1 MKTDVKG
8 GRSRP
13 PRGSKTPQSGG
24 VSVRVRE
31 CRRCGEPLTGKQR
44 QWCSPKCRMAANRAE
59 IEEQPANVEK
69 SRPTTNPHSIIG
81 RREPA
86 FSLVPKH
93 SGSKGAEA
101 VDLMRRAGYTL
112 DDWQI
117 DVLEAALG
125 LYKGSWAAPEVCLVA
140 ARQNGK
146 SEVVAAAALWMAA
159 SGPKKLIIVSSHEVK
174 TNEELF
180 LRFRDIV
187 QTPAFEEWAPR
198 IYTANGRESIT
209 YSNGSRIKFI
219 ARSKHSGRGFSADAV
234 FLDEA
239 MVLSDASWS
248 SLKPSLSAA
257 KQPQLWLIS
266 SAPLPDSLVLRR
278 FCLRGR
284 AAKDKNLA
292 YFEWS
297 ASVDAAPDSLEAIAA
312 ANPSLGGRI
321 DMRTVLGELKSMDPE
336 DFGRERLGWW
346 REDETPSAIPLDLWD
361 RLAFAGPLETT
372 GTPVFGLDVTP
383 SRDHTAIAA
392 AALTG
397 DGRPLV
403 ELTAMQ
409 KGSSWAVE
417 RLRDIQK
424 EFPGAKVIV
433 DRSAWAASLV
443 DELVAAGI
451 AVHEATTRDVT
462 DAAGGFLDGVIEG
475 TFLHRGDPFLRAA
488 VESAARRPVQDRW
501 AWDRR
506 VKTANISPL
515 ISASLALWGIKA
527 FKQAPVYFLFP
538 SREPAQ
544 QLEPTGSYV
553 EPNDP
558 TGWVIKKG
566 AVHPSE
572 IGRLFNDG

>member
-1 MKTDVKG
+1 MADEGRARSNGADDVIGTTERKKNFETKEIPKG
-8 GRSRP
+8 GRVEGHRAN
-13 PRGSKTPQSGG
+13 KTPQSGG

-44 QWCSPKCRMAANRAE
+44 QWCSPKCRMAANRSE
-59 IEEQPANVEK
+59 IEERPVKVEK
-69 SRPTTNPHSIIG
+69 SRSGTDRPSLIG

-125 LYKGSWAAPEVCLVA
+125 LNKGRWAAPEVCLVC

-146 SEVVAAAALWMAA
+146 SEVVAAAALWMAT
-159 SGPKKLIIVSSHEVK
+159 SGPKKLIIVSSHLTQ

-180 LRFRDIV
+180 GRMRDIV

-198 IYTANGRESIT
+198 IFTANGRESIRF
-209 YSNGSRIKFI
+209 SNGSRIKFL
-219 ARSKHSGRGFSADAV
+219 ARSKHQGRGFSADAI
-234 FLDEA
+234 FLDES
-239 MVLSDASWS
+239 MVLNDAAWS
-248 SLKPSLSAA
+248 SLKPSISAA
-257 KQPQLWLIS
+257 KQPQVWIVS

-284 AAKDKNLA
+284 AGEDKGLC

-297 ASVDAAPDSLEAIAA
+297 ASLDAAPDSLEAIAA
-312 ANPSLGGRI
+312 ANPSLGRI
-321 DMRTVLGELKSMDPE
+321 DLATVMSELKSMDPE

-361 RLAFAGPLETT
+361 RLAFAGPLQTT
-372 GTPVFGLDVTP
+372 GTPVFAVDVTP
-383 SRDHTAIAA
+383 ARSHTAIVAA
-392 AALTG
+392 AATG

-403 ELTAMQ
+403 ELVTMQ
-409 KGSSWAVE
+409 RGTSWAVE
-417 RLRDIQK
+417 KLRDIVK
-424 EFPGAKVIV
+424 EFPGATVIV
-433 DRSAWAASLV
+433 DRSSWSGSLV
-443 DELVAAGI
+443 DELVAAGVR
-451 AVHEATTRDVT
+451 VHEATTRDVT

-475 TFLHRGDPFLRAA
+475 TFIHRGDPLLRAA
-488 VESAARRPVQDRW
+488 VEGAAQRPVQDRW

-506 VKTANISPL
+506 IKTANVAPL
-515 ISASLALWGIKA
+515 LAASLALWRIRT
-527 FKQAPVYFLFP
+527 FKGLAGYVFLP
-538 SREPAQ
+538 DADGRYHA
-544 QLEPTGSYV
+544 
-553 EPNDP
+553 
-558 TGWVIKKG
+558 VI
-566 AVHPSE
+566 
-572 IGRLFNDG
+572 